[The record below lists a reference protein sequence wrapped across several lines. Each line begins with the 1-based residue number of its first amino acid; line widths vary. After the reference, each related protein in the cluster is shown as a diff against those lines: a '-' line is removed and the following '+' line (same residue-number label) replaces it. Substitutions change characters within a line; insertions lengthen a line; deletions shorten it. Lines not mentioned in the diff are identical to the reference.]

1 MFLPPSDSWQDVNA
15 SKNTWTFFENPNL
28 WNKLRSTL
36 HLQPLSTRS
45 TNITN
50 ISLVFL
56 QTSRLSSKLPTSA
69 MCPSLSHILYPS
81 IHLPI
86 HPSFHPSITKQ
97 MAFQDS
103 LSGLTASPY
112 PGYTITPP
120 RLFLRPPP
128 NITHRSIHTSTDT
141 STTWTGL
148 YYLTSSSGLLSTL
161 LEKYRSSGR
170 SAFNT
175 HSRGR
180 RNTHTHICTHEM
192 VAKCVS
198 SNSVYLWGSVHTE
211 KPPKRAVCL

>member
-128 NITHRSIHTSTDT
+128 HHPPQIPPPTHRHLHHMDWS
-141 STTWTGL
+141 
-148 YYLTSSSGLLSTL
+148 LLSNLIQWTAI
-161 LEKYRSSGR
+161 Y
-170 SAFNT
+170 
-175 HSRGR
+175 
-180 RNTHTHICTHEM
+180 
-192 VAKCVS
+192 
-198 SNSVYLWGSVHTE
+198 
-211 KPPKRAVCL
+211 PPGKIQVIWPISF